1 METKKIIALLS
12 YLKNEKCE
20 TELQDLDIIDNT
32 ILSVDGW
39 EYYVLDEEEREEI
52 FKEQQEQL
60 WDDMG
65 LESFSSSFVDEILN
79 HCLNKV
85 KLYYLGQYELI
96 EYNEETEED
105 EPLGRS
111 YGYDNPIEY
120 IYKEIDSKT
129 ASEIITKYDL
139 LDFEELCKRVVM
151 WDGYAPT
158 LARYDG
164 EEIELGEYYAYLI
177 G

>member
-1 METKKIIALLS
+1 METKKIISLLS
-12 YLKNEKCE
+12 YLKNEKSE
-20 TELQDLDIIDNT
+20 TAIHNIDST

-39 EYYVLDEEEREEI
+39 EYYVLTEEEREEI

-65 LESFSSSFVDEILN
+65 LDAFSSNFIDEIIY

-129 ASEIITKYDL
+129 ASEIITEYDL

-164 EEIELGEYYAYLI
+164 EEIECGEYYAYLI

>member
-1 METKKIIALLS
+1 METKKIISLLS

-20 TELQDLDIIDNT
+20 TAIQDLDVIDST
-32 ILSVDGW
+32 ILSIDGW
-39 EYYVLDEEEREEI
+39 EYYVLTDEEREEI
-52 FKEQQEQL
+52 FKEQQKAL

-65 LESFSSSFVDEILN
+65 FESYSSSFVHEIIN
-79 HCLNKV
+79 YCLNDND
-85 KLYYLGQYELI
+85 LEYLEQNEFCYYD
-96 EYNEETEED
+96 EENDINISIAEAE
-105 EPLGRS
+105 
-111 YGYDNPIEY
+111 GYSNYIEY
-120 IYKEIDSKT
+120 IYEQEG
-129 ASEIITKYDL
+129 AVMATKVINDYNL
-139 LDFEELCKRVVM
+139 LDINELCERIAM

>member
-1 METKKIIALLS
+1 METKKIISLLS

-20 TELQDLDIIDNT
+20 TNIQDLDIIEST

-60 WDDMG
+60 WEDMG
-65 LESFSSSFVDEILN
+65 LEAFSVEFTREIIKFCLSDEDVNYLEL
-79 HCLNKV
+79 HEFR
-85 KLYYLGQYELI
+85 YYD
-96 EYNEETEED
+96 EEND
-105 EPLGRS
+105 ES
-111 YGYDNPIEY
+111 ISIAEAEGYTNYIEY
-120 IYKEIDSKT
+120 IYDQEG
-129 ASEIITKYDL
+129 AEMATKVINDYNL
-139 LDFEELCKRVVM
+139 LDIDALCYRVAM

-164 EEIELGEYYAYLI
+164 EEIECGEYYAYLI

>member
-1 METKKIIALLS
+1 METKKIISLLS

-20 TELQDLDIIDNT
+20 TAIQDLDVIDDT

-39 EYYVLDEEEREEI
+39 EYYVLTEEEREEI
-52 FKEQQEQL
+52 FKEQQEAL

-65 LESFSSSFVDEILN
+65 LESFSSSFVHEIIN
-79 HCLNKV
+79 YCLNDND
-85 KLYYLGQYELI
+85 LEYLEQNEFIYYD
-96 EYNEETEED
+96 EEKDINVSIAEAE
-105 EPLGRS
+105 
-111 YGYDNPIEY
+111 GYTNYIEY
-120 IYKEIDSKT
+120 IYEQEG
-129 ASEIITKYDL
+129 AEMATKVINNYNL
-139 LDFEELCKRVVM
+139 LDIDALCKRVVM

-164 EEIELGEYYAYLI
+164 EEIECGEYYAYLI

>member
-20 TELQDLDIIDNT
+20 TSIQDLDIIDST
-32 ILSVDGW
+32 ILSIDGW
-39 EYYVLDEEEREEI
+39 EYYVLTEEEREEI
-52 FKEQQEQL
+52 FKEQQQAL
-60 WDDMG
+60 WEDMG
-65 LESFSSSFVDEILN
+65 LESFSSSFVDEVLN
-79 HCLNKV
+79 YCLKENDLEYLEQNEFV
-85 KLYYLGQYELI
+85 YYDEETDENVSIAEVEGYTNYI
-96 EYNEETEED
+96 EYMYHEHGVQQATD
-105 EPLGRS
+105 
-111 YGYDNPIEY
+111 
-120 IYKEIDSKT
+120 
-129 ASEIITKYDL
+129 IINRYDL

-164 EEIELGEYYAYLI
+164 EEIELDDFYAYLI

>member
-1 METKKIIALLS
+1 METKKIISLLS
-12 YLKNEKCE
+12 YLKNKKAE
-20 TELQDLDIIDNT
+20 TEIKDMDIIDDT
-32 ILSVDGW
+32 ILRIDGW
-39 EYYVLDEEEREEI
+39 DYYVLDEEERDEL
-52 FKEQQEQL
+52 FKEQQQAL

-65 LESFSSSFVDEILN
+65 LDAFSSSFIDEILY
-79 HCLNKV
+79 HCLDNQKM
-85 KLYYLGQYELI
+85 YYACQYELI

-164 EEIELGEYYAYLI
+164 EEIELGDFYAYLI

>member
-1 METKKIIALLS
+1 METKKIISLLS

-20 TELQDLDIIDNT
+20 TELQDLDIIDST
-32 ILSVDGW
+32 ILSIDGW
-39 EYYVLDEEEREEI
+39 EYYVLTEEEREEI
-52 FKEQQEQL
+52 FKEQQLAL

-65 LESFSSSFVDEILN
+65 LDAFSSSFIDEILY
-79 HCLNKV
+79 HCLNNEKM
-85 KLYYLGQYELI
+85 YYACQYELL
-96 EYNEETEED
+96 EYNEETGEE
-105 EPLGRS
+105 EQMGRS
-111 YGYDNPIEY
+111 WGYDNPIEY
-120 IYKEIDSKT
+120 IYKEIDGKT
-129 ASEIITKYDL
+129 ATDIINRYGL

>member
-39 EYYVLDEEEREEI
+39 EYYVLTEEEREEI
-52 FKEQQEQL
+52 FKDQQLAL
-60 WDDMG
+60 WEDMG
-65 LESFSSSFVDEILN
+65 LESFSSSFVEEVLN
-79 HCLNKV
+79 YCLNEE
-85 KLYYLGQYELI
+85 KLYYLSQYELI
-96 EYNEETEED
+96 EYNEETGEE
-105 EPLGRS
+105 EQMGLS
-111 YGYDNPIEY
+111 WGYNNPIEY

-164 EEIELGEYYAYLI
+164 EEIELDDFYAYLI

>member
-20 TELQDLDIIDNT
+20 TAIQDLDVIDDC

-52 FKEQQEQL
+52 FKEQQLAL
-60 WDDMG
+60 WEDMG
-65 LESFSSSFVDEILN
+65 LDAFSSNFIDEIIY
-79 HCLNKV
+79 HCLDNE
-85 KLYYLGQYELI
+85 KLYYACQYELL
-96 EYNEETEED
+96 EYNEETGEE
-105 EPLGRS
+105 EQMGLS
-111 YGYDNPIEY
+111 WGYNNPIEY
-120 IYKEIDSKT
+120 IYKEIDGKT
-129 ASEIITKYDL
+129 ATDIINRYDL

>member
-1 METKKIIALLS
+1 METKKIISLLS
-12 YLKNEKCE
+12 YLKNEKSE
-20 TELQDLDIIDNT
+20 TAIHNIDST

-39 EYYVLDEEEREEI
+39 EYYVLTEEEREEI
-52 FKEQQEQL
+52 FKEQQLAL
-60 WDDMG
+60 WEDMG
-65 LESFSSSFVDEILN
+65 LESYSSSFVHEIIN
-79 HCLNKV
+79 YCLNEE
-85 KLYYLGQYELI
+85 KLYYLSQYELI
-96 EYNEETEED
+96 EYNEETQED

>member
-20 TELQDLDIIDNT
+20 TAIQDLDVIDDC

-39 EYYVLDEEEREEI
+39 EYYVLTDEEREEI
-52 FKEQQEQL
+52 FKEQQLAL
-60 WDDMG
+60 WEDMG
-65 LESFSSSFVDEILN
+65 LDAFSSSFVHEIIN
-79 HCLNKV
+79 YCLNDND
-85 KLYYLGQYELI
+85 LEYLEQNEFCYYD
-96 EYNEETEED
+96 EEND
-105 EPLGRS
+105 ES
-111 YGYDNPIEY
+111 ISIAEAEGYTNYIEY
-120 IYKEIDSKT
+120 IYEQEG
-129 ASEIITKYDL
+129 AEMATKVINNYNL
-139 LDFEELCKRVVM
+139 LDIDALCYRVAM